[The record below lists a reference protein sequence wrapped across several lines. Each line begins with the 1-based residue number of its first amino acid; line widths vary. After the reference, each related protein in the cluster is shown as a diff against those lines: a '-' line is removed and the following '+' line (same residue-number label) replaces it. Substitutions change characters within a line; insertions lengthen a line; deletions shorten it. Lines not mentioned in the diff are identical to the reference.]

1 VNVEDAPAESIAEA
15 RERMAAGTL
24 SALAL
29 AESQLA
35 RIAATD
41 GAIGAWESFDPA
53 RVKEQARRADEAG
66 RPGILGGIGI
76 GVKDIIAT
84 GDHPTSA
91 GTPIYAD
98 HRPSEDATCVS
109 RLRACGA
116 FVFGKT
122 VTTPLAY
129 MDPSRTRNPWNSAY
143 SPGGSSSGSA
153 AAVAAGHVLA
163 AIGTQTNGS
172 IIRPAAYCGV
182 VGYKPTVGTI
192 PVAGVHPFAPTFD
205 TVGTF
210 ARTVADAA
218 RVASALT
225 DRRGRIA
232 PDVAIPSHRPRF
244 AWLPRFPWVE
254 PDYDTLRALA
264 HALDALRDAA
274 EIVPITIPA
283 DWKDAKGLHRTL
295 MLKEGSEVL
304 GALQARERDRLTP
317 AINAAIDDGHA
328 ISAEAHRD
336 AIVARERAIAF
347 FTGWLDEYDAVLAP
361 SAPGTAPRGLDT
373 TGDPSCCSLW
383 SLLGF
388 PAISIPAGIVHGLP
402 IGLQLAAPQG
412 RDDSLL
418 SAAAWCEERIDFPAL
433 RAA

>member
-1 VNVEDAPAESIAEA
+1 MSVEDAPPVSIAEA
-15 RERMAAGTL
+15 RARMAAGNLT
-24 SALAL
+24 ALAL

-41 GAIGAWESFDPA
+41 GAIGAWESFDA
-53 RVKEQARRADEAG
+53 AHVKDQARRVDEAG

-98 HRPSEDATCVS
+98 HRPSDDATCVT
-109 RLRACGA
+109 RLRASGA

-163 AIGTQTNGS
+163 TIGTQTNGS

-192 PVAGVHPFAPTFD
+192 SVAGVHPFAPTFD

-225 DRRGRIA
+225 DRGRIA
-232 PDVAIPSHRPRF
+232 PEVAMPAHRPRF
-244 AWLPRFPWVE
+244 AWLPKFPWVE
-254 PDYDTLRALA
+254 PDFDTLRALA
-264 HALDALRDAA
+264 HALDNLRDAA
-274 EIVPITIPA
+274 EIVPISIPA
-283 DWKDAKGLHRTL
+283 AWKEAKALHRTL

-328 ISAEAHRD
+328 ISMEAHRD
-336 AIVARERAIAF
+336 AIIARERAIAF

-361 SAPGTAPRGLDT
+361 SAPSTAPRGLDT

-388 PAISIPAGIVHGLP
+388 PAISIPAGVVHGLP

-418 SAAAWCEERIDFPAL
+418 SAAVWCEERIAFPAL

>member
-1 VNVEDAPAESIAEA
+1 MSDSIGDA
-15 RERMAAGTL
+15 RAAIQAGAL

-29 AESQLA
+29 AETQLA
-35 RIAATD
+35 RISASD
-41 GAIGAWESFDPA
+41 GAIGAWESLDA
-53 RVKEQARRADEAG
+53 SYVKEQAKRADEAG
-66 RPGILGGIGI
+66 CPGLLGGIGI

-84 GDHPTSA
+84 ADHPTSA

-98 HRPSEDATCVS
+98 HQPSEDATCVTK
-109 RLRACGA
+109 LRASGA

-129 MDPSRTRNPWNSAY
+129 MDPSRTRNPWNSAH

-163 AIGTQTNGS
+163 TIGTQTNGS

-182 VGYKPTVGTI
+182 VGYKPTVGAI
-192 PVAGVHPFAPTFD
+192 SVAGVHPFAPTFD

-210 ARTVADAA
+210 ARTVADAG

-225 DRRGRIA
+225 DRGRIA
-232 PDVAIPSHRPRF
+232 PEIALPAHRPRF
-244 AWLPRFPWVE
+244 AWLARFPWVE
-254 PDYDTLRALA
+254 PDYETLRALA
-264 HALDALRDAA
+264 HALDALRDAG
-274 EIVPITIPA
+274 EIVPVAIPA
-283 DWKDAKGLHRTL
+283 AWKEAKAIHRTL

-304 GALQARERDRLTP
+304 GVLQTKERDRLTP
-317 AINAAIDDGHA
+317 SINAAIDDGHA
-328 ISAEAHRD
+328 IGSEAHRD

-388 PAISIPAGIVHGLP
+388 PAISIPAGLVDGLP

-418 SAAAWCEERIDFPAL
+418 SAAAWCEQRIAFHGL
-433 RAA
+433 NTR

>member
-1 VNVEDAPAESIAEA
+1 MIDSIAQA
-15 RERMAAGTL
+15 RAAIEAGTL
-24 SALAL
+24 TALDL

-41 GAIGAWESFDPA
+41 GAIGAWESFDA
-53 RVKEQARRADEAG
+53 SHVREQAKRADQAG
-66 RPGILGGIGI
+66 CPGSLGGIGI

-84 GDHPTSA
+84 DDHPTSA

-98 HRPSEDATCVS
+98 HRPSEDATCVR
-109 RLRACGA
+109 RLRASGA

-129 MDPSRTRNPWNSAY
+129 MDPSRTRNPWNGAH

-163 AIGTQTNGS
+163 TVGTQTNGS

-182 VGYKPTVGTI
+182 VGYKPTVGAISVT
-192 PVAGVHPFAPTFD
+192 GVHPFAPTFD

-210 ARTVADAA
+210 ARSVADAG
-218 RVASALT
+218 RVASALA
-225 DRRGRIA
+225 DAGRIA
-232 PDVAIPSHRPRF
+232 PSVALPGHRPRF
-244 AWLPRFPWVE
+244 AWLSKFPWVE
-254 PDYDTLRALA
+254 PDYDTLRVLA

-274 EIVPITIPA
+274 EIVPIAVPA
-283 DWKDAKGLHRTL
+283 AWKEAKATHRTL

-304 GALQARERDRLTP
+304 GALQVKERHRLTP

-328 ISAEAHRD
+328 IGSEAHRD
-336 AIVARERAIAF
+336 AIVWRERAIAF

-388 PAISIPAGIVHGLP
+388 PAISIPAGLVEGLP
-402 IGLQLAAPQG
+402 VGLQLAAPQG

-418 SAAAWCEERIDFPAL
+418 SAAAWCEERIAFAGL
-433 RAA
+433 QSR

>member
-1 VNVEDAPAESIAEA
+1 MSDSIAAA
-15 RERMAAGTL
+15 RAAIEAGTL
-24 SALAL
+24 TAVEL

-41 GAIGAWESFDPA
+41 GAIGAWESLDA
-53 RVKEQARRADEAG
+53 SNVKDQAKRADDAG
-66 RPGILGGIGI
+66 CPGLIGGIGI

-84 GDHPTSA
+84 DDHPTSA

-98 HRPSEDATCVS
+98 HRPSEDATCVT
-109 RLRACGA
+109 RLRASGA

-129 MDPSRTRNPWNSAY
+129 MDPSRTRNPWNGAH

-163 AIGTQTNGS
+163 TIGTQTNGS

-218 RVASALT
+218 RVASALC
-225 DRRGRIA
+225 DRGRIA
-232 PDVAIPSHRPRF
+232 PDVAMPSHRPRF
-244 AWLPRFPWVE
+244 AWLSKFPWVE
-254 PDYDTLRALA
+254 PDYETLRSLA

-274 EIVPITIPA
+274 EIVPIAIPSA
-283 DWKDAKGLHRTL
+283 WKEAKATHRTL

-304 GALQARERDRLTP
+304 GALQDRERHRLTP

-328 ISAEAHRD
+328 ISSEAHRD
-336 AIVARERAIAF
+336 AVVARERGIAF

-361 SAPGTAPRGLDT
+361 SAPSTAPRGLDT

-388 PAISIPAGIVHGLP
+388 PAINIPAGIVDGLP
-402 IGLQLAAPQG
+402 VGLQLAAPQG

-418 SAAAWCEERIDFPAL
+418 SAAAWCEERIAFRGLQAQ
-433 RAA
+433 

>member
-1 VNVEDAPAESIAEA
+1 MTTSISEA
-15 RERMAAGTL
+15 RAQIAAGTL
-24 SALAL
+24 TALEL
-29 AESQLA
+29 AESQLK
-35 RIAATD
+35 RIASTD
-41 GAIGAWESFDPA
+41 GAIGAWESFDA
-53 RVKEQARRADEAG
+53 SYVKGQASAADKNGCAG
-66 RPGILGGIGI
+66 TLGGIGV

-84 GDHPTSA
+84 DDHPTSA

-98 HRPSEDATCVS
+98 HRPSEDATCVT
-109 RLRACGA
+109 RLRASGA
-116 FVFGKT
+116 YVFGKT
-122 VTTPLAY
+122 VTTALAY
-129 MDPSRTRNPWNSAY
+129 MDPSRTRNPWNSAH

-163 AIGTQTNGS
+163 TIGTQTNGS

-218 RVASALT
+218 RVASALC
-225 DRRGRIA
+225 DRGRIA
-232 PDVAIPSHRPRF
+232 PDVAMPSHRPRF
-244 AWLPRFPWVE
+244 AWLSKFPWVE
-254 PDYDTLRALA
+254 PDYETLRSLA

-274 EIVPITIPA
+274 EIVPIAIPSA
-283 DWKDAKGLHRTL
+283 WKEAKATHRTL

-304 GALQARERDRLTP
+304 GALQDRERHRLTP

-328 ISAEAHRD
+328 ISSEAHRD
-336 AIVARERAIAF
+336 AVVARERGIAF

-361 SAPGTAPRGLDT
+361 SAPSTAPRGLDT

-388 PAISIPAGIVHGLP
+388 PAINIPAGIVDGLP
-402 IGLQLAAPQG
+402 VGLQLAAPQG

-418 SAAAWCEERIDFPAL
+418 SAAAWCEERIAFRGLQAQ
-433 RAA
+433 

>member
-1 VNVEDAPAESIAEA
+1 MTASISEA
-15 RERMAAGTL
+15 RAQIAAGTL
-24 SALAL
+24 TALEL
-29 AESQLA
+29 AERQLK

-41 GAIGAWESFDPA
+41 GAIGAWESFDA
-53 RVKEQARRADEAG
+53 ACVKGQASAADKNGCAG
-66 RPGILGGIGI
+66 ALGGIGI

-84 GDHPTSA
+84 DDHPTSA

-98 HRPSEDATCVS
+98 HRPSEDATCVT
-109 RLRACGA
+109 RLRASGA
-116 FVFGKT
+116 YVFGKT

-129 MDPSRTRNPWNSAY
+129 MDPSRTRNPWNSAH

-163 AIGTQTNGS
+163 TIGTQTNGS

-218 RVASALT
+218 RVASALC
-225 DRRGRIA
+225 DRGRIA
-232 PDVAIPSHRPRF
+232 PDVAMPSHRPRF
-244 AWLPRFPWVE
+244 AWLPKFPWVE
-254 PDYDTLRALA
+254 PDYETLRVLAQALEG
-264 HALDALRDAA
+264 LRDAA
-274 EIVPITIPA
+274 EIVPIAIPSA
-283 DWKDAKGLHRTL
+283 WKEAKSTHRTL

-304 GALQARERDRLTP
+304 GALQIRERHRLTP

-328 ISAEAHRD
+328 ISSEAHRD
-336 AIVARERAIAF
+336 AIVMRERGIAF

-388 PAISIPAGIVHGLP
+388 PAINIPAGLVDGLP
-402 IGLQLAAPQG
+402 VGLLLAAPQG

-418 SAAAWCEERIDFPAL
+418 SAAAWCEERIVFRGLHAQ
-433 RAA
+433 

>member
-1 VNVEDAPAESIAEA
+1 VSDSIAAA
-15 RERMAAGTL
+15 RAAIEAGTL
-24 SALAL
+24 TAVEL

-41 GAIGAWESFDPA
+41 GAIGAWESLDA
-53 RVKEQARRADEAG
+53 SNVKDQAKRADDAG
-66 RPGILGGIGI
+66 CPGLIGGIGI

-84 GDHPTSA
+84 DDHPTSA

-98 HRPSEDATCVS
+98 HRPSEDATCVT
-109 RLRACGA
+109 RLRASGA

-129 MDPSRTRNPWNSAY
+129 MDPSRTRNPWNGAH

-163 AIGTQTNGS
+163 TIGTQTNGS

-182 VGYKPTVGTI
+182 VGYKPTVGVI
-192 PVAGVHPFAPTFD
+192 SVAGVHPFAPTFD

-225 DRRGRIA
+225 DRGRIA
-232 PDVAIPSHRPRF
+232 PAALPAHRPRF
-244 AWLPRFPWVE
+244 AWLAKFPWVE
-254 PDYDTLRALA
+254 PDYETLRALA

-274 EIVPITIPA
+274 DIVPIAVPSA
-283 DWKDAKGLHRTL
+283 WKDAKATHRTL

-304 GALQARERDRLTP
+304 GALQTRERERLTP

-328 ISAEAHRD
+328 ISSEAHRD
-336 AIVARERAIAF
+336 AIVARERGIAF

-361 SAPGTAPRGLDT
+361 SAPSTAPRGLDT

-388 PAISIPAGIVHGLP
+388 PAISIPAGLVDGLP

-418 SAAAWCEERIDFPAL
+418 SAAVWCEERIAFRGLHA
-433 RAA
+433 R

>member
-1 VNVEDAPAESIAEA
+1 MSDSIAAA
-15 RERMAAGTL
+15 RAAIEAGTL
-24 SALAL
+24 TAVEL

-41 GAIGAWESFDPA
+41 GAIGAWESLDA
-53 RVKEQARRADEAG
+53 SNVKDQAKRADDAG
-66 RPGILGGIGI
+66 CPGLIGGIGI

-84 GDHPTSA
+84 DDHPTSA

-98 HRPSEDATCVS
+98 HRPSEDATCVT
-109 RLRACGA
+109 RLRASGA

-129 MDPSRTRNPWNSAY
+129 MDPSRTRNPWNGAH

-163 AIGTQTNGS
+163 TIGTQTNGS

-182 VGYKPTVGTI
+182 VGYKPTVGVI
-192 PVAGVHPFAPTFD
+192 SVAGVHPFAPTFD

-225 DRRGRIA
+225 DRGRIA
-232 PDVAIPSHRPRF
+232 PAALPAHRPRF
-244 AWLPRFPWVE
+244 AWLAKFPWVE
-254 PDYDTLRALA
+254 PDYETLRALA

-274 EIVPITIPA
+274 DIVPIAVPSA
-283 DWKDAKGLHRTL
+283 WKDAKATHRTL

-304 GALQARERDRLTP
+304 GALQTRERERLTP

-328 ISAEAHRD
+328 ISSEAHRD
-336 AIVARERAIAF
+336 AIVARERGIAF

-361 SAPGTAPRGLDT
+361 SAPSTAPRGLDT

-388 PAISIPAGIVHGLP
+388 PAISIPAGLVDGLP

-418 SAAAWCEERIDFPAL
+418 SAAVWCEERIAFRGLHA
-433 RAA
+433 R

>member
-1 VNVEDAPAESIAEA
+1 MSDSIRDARAAIE
-15 RERMAAGTL
+15 AGTL
-24 SALAL
+24 TALEL

-41 GAIGAWESFDPA
+41 GAIGAWESLDA
-53 RVKEQARRADEAG
+53 EHVKEQARQDDADG
-66 RPGILGGIGI
+66 CPGPLGGIGI

-98 HRPSEDATCVS
+98 HRPSEDAACVT
-109 RLRACGA
+109 RLRTSGA

-129 MDPSRTRNPWNSAY
+129 MDPSRTRNPWNSAH

-163 AIGTQTNGS
+163 TIGTQTNGS

-192 PVAGVHPFAPTFD
+192 SVTGVHPFAPTFD

-218 RVASALT
+218 LVASALS
-225 DRRGRIA
+225 DRGRIA
-232 PDVAIPSHRPRF
+232 ADVALPGHRPRF
-244 AWLPRFPWVE
+244 AWLAKFPWAE
-254 PDYDTLRALA
+254 PDYETLRALA
-264 HALDALRDAA
+264 HALEALRDAA
-274 EIVPITIPA
+274 EIVPIAVPSA
-283 DWKDAKGLHRTL
+283 WKDAKAIHRTL

-304 GALQARERDRLTP
+304 GALQSKERDRLTP
-317 AINAAIDDGHA
+317 ALNAAIDDGHA
-328 ISAEAHRD
+328 ISSESHRD
-336 AIVARERAIAF
+336 AIVYRERAIAF

-361 SAPGTAPRGLDT
+361 SAPSTAPRGLDT

-388 PAISIPAGIVHGLP
+388 PAINIPAGLVDGLP
-402 IGLQLAAPQG
+402 VGLQLAAPQA

-418 SAAAWCEERIDFPAL
+418 AAAAWCETRIAFQGLHPK
-433 RAA
+433 

>member
-1 VNVEDAPAESIAEA
+1 VTEKEKPMVASIGDARVAIES
-15 RERMAAGTL
+15 GTL
-24 SALAL
+24 TALAL

-41 GAIGAWESFDPA
+41 GAIGAWETLDASNV
-53 RVKEQARRADEAG
+53 REQASRADG
-66 RPGILGGIGI
+66 KGCPGLLGGIGI

-91 GTPIYAD
+91 GTPIYAG
-98 HRPSEDATCVS
+98 HQPSEDATCVK
-109 RLRACGA
+109 RLRAAGA

-163 AIGTQTNGS
+163 TIGTQTNGS

-182 VGYKPTVGTI
+182 VGYKPTVGAI
-192 PVAGVHPFAPTFD
+192 SVAGVHPFAPTFD

-210 ARTVADAA
+210 ARNVADAA

-225 DRRGRIA
+225 DRGRIA
-232 PDVAIPSHRPRF
+232 ANVAAPAHRPRF
-244 AWLPRFPWVE
+244 AWLPKFPWVE
-254 PDYDTLRALA
+254 PDYETLRALA

-274 EIVPITIPA
+274 EIVPLSVPSA
-283 DWKDAKGLHRTL
+283 WKEAKAIHRTL

-304 GALQARERDRLTP
+304 GALQARERERLTP

-328 ISAEAHRD
+328 ISSEAHRE

-347 FTGWLDEYDAVLAP
+347 FTGWLDEYDAVLSP

-388 PAISIPAGIVHGLP
+388 PAINIPAGLVDGLP
-402 IGLQLAAPQG
+402 VGLQLAAPQG

-418 SAAAWCEERIDFPAL
+418 SAAAWCEERIAFPGLPA
-433 RAA
+433 R

>member
-1 VNVEDAPAESIAEA
+1 MSASIAEA
-15 RERMAAGTL
+15 RAALEAGDTT
-24 SALAL
+24 ALQL
-29 AESQLA
+29 ADAQLA
-35 RIAATD
+35 RIRETD
-41 GAIGAWESFDPA
+41 DAIGAWESLDPA
-53 RVKEQARRADEAG
+53 YVREQARAADAKG
-66 RPGILGGIGI
+66 CPGSLGGIGI

-84 GDHPTSA
+84 DDHPTSA

-98 HRPSEDATCVS
+98 HRPSEDAACVM
-109 RLRACGA
+109 RLRRSGA

-129 MDPSRTRNPWNSAY
+129 MDPSRTRNPWNGAH

-192 PVAGVHPFAPTFD
+192 AVAGVHPFAPTFD

-210 ARTVADAA
+210 ARNVADAG

-225 DRRGRIA
+225 DRGRIV
-232 PDVAIPSHRPRF
+232 PDVALPEHRPRF
-244 AWLPRFPWVE
+244 AWLAKFPWVE
-254 PDYDTLRALA
+254 PDYETLRALA

-274 EIVPITIPA
+274 EIVPIVLPA
-283 DWKDAKGLHRTL
+283 AWKDAKAIHRTL

-304 GALQARERDRLTP
+304 GALQAKERDRLTP
-317 AINAAIDDGHA
+317 ALNAAIDDGREITSEMH
-328 ISAEAHRD
+328 HG
-336 AIVARERAIAF
+336 AIVYRERAIAF

-388 PAISIPAGIVHGLP
+388 PAINIPAGLVDGLP
-402 IGLQLAAPQG
+402 VGLQLAAPQG
-412 RDDSLL
+412 RDDTLL
-418 SAAAWCEERIDFPAL
+418 SAAAWCEQRIAFRGWSA
-433 RAA
+433 R

>member
-1 VNVEDAPAESIAEA
+1 MSDSIAQA
-15 RERMAAGTL
+15 RAQIAAGKLT
-24 SALAL
+24 ALAL
-29 AESQLA
+29 AESQLE

-41 GAIGAWESFDPA
+41 GAIGAWESFDA
-53 RVKEQARRADEAG
+53 SNVKEQARRADAAG
-66 RPGILGGIGI
+66 CPGPLGGIGI

-84 GDHPTSA
+84 DDHPTSA

-98 HRPSEDATCVS
+98 HRPSEDATCVT
-109 RLRACGA
+109 RLRASGA

-129 MDPSRTRNPWNSAY
+129 MDPSRTRKPWNSAH

-163 AIGTQTNGS
+163 TIGTQTNGS

-182 VGYKPTVGTI
+182 VGYKPTVGAI
-192 PVAGVHPFAPTFD
+192 SVAGVHPFAPTFD

-218 RVASALT
+218 RVASALC
-225 DRRGRIA
+225 DGNRIA
-232 PDVAIPSHRPRF
+232 ADVAMPGHKPRF
-244 AWLPRFPWVE
+244 AWLAKFPWVE
-254 PDYDTLRALA
+254 PDYETLRALA

-274 EIVPITIPA
+274 EIVPLAIPSA
-283 DWKDAKGLHRTL
+283 WKDAKATHRTL

-304 GALQARERDRLTP
+304 GVLQTKERDRLTP

-328 ISAEAHRD
+328 ISSEAHRD
-336 AIVARERAIAF
+336 AIVARERSIAF

-361 SAPGTAPRGLDT
+361 SAPSTAPRGLDT

-388 PAISIPAGIVHGLP
+388 PAISIPAGLVDGLP
-402 IGLQLAAPQG
+402 VGLQLAAPQG

-418 SAAAWCEERIDFPAL
+418 SAAAWCEERIAFQGL
-433 RAA
+433 HKL

>member
-1 VNVEDAPAESIAEA
+1 MSDTIGEA
-15 RERMAAGTL
+15 RAAIEAGTL
-24 SALAL
+24 TALEL
-29 AESQLA
+29 AEAQLA

-41 GAIGAWESFDPA
+41 GAIGAWESFDA
-53 RVKEQARRADEAG
+53 SYVKDQARRADRAG
-66 RPGILGGIGI
+66 CPGSLGGIGI

-84 GDHPTSA
+84 ADHPTSA

-98 HRPSEDATCVS
+98 HRPSDDATCVT
-109 RLRACGA
+109 RLRASGA

-163 AIGTQTNGS
+163 TIGTQTNGS

-182 VGYKPTVGTI
+182 VGYKPTVGVI
-192 PVAGVHPFAPTFD
+192 SIAGVHPFAPTFD

-210 ARTVADAA
+210 ARTVADVG

-225 DRRGRIA
+225 DPGRIA
-232 PDVAIPSHRPRF
+232 AHVVLPEHRPRF
-244 AWLPRFPWVE
+244 AWLKKFPWVE
-254 PDYDTLRALA
+254 PDYETLRALA

-274 EIVPITIPA
+274 EIVPIAIPSA
-283 DWKDAKGLHRTL
+283 WKDAKATHRTL

-304 GALQARERDRLTP
+304 GVLQAKERDRLTP

-328 ISAEAHRD
+328 ISSETHRD

-388 PAISIPAGIVHGLP
+388 PAISIPAGLVDGLP

-418 SAAAWCEERIDFPAL
+418 AAAAWCEERIAFQGL
-433 RAA
+433 QKG

>member
-1 VNVEDAPAESIAEA
+1 VSDSIAAA
-15 RERMAAGTL
+15 RAAIEAGTL
-24 SALAL
+24 TAVEL

-41 GAIGAWESFDPA
+41 GAIGAWESLDA
-53 RVKEQARRADEAG
+53 SNVKDQAKRADDAG
-66 RPGILGGIGI
+66 CPGLIGGIGI

-84 GDHPTSA
+84 DDPPTSA

-98 HRPSEDATCVS
+98 HRPSEDATCVT
-109 RLRACGA
+109 RLRASGA

-129 MDPSRTRNPWNSAY
+129 MDPSRTRNPWNGAH

-163 AIGTQTNGS
+163 TIGTQTNGS

-182 VGYKPTVGTI
+182 VGYKPTVGVI
-192 PVAGVHPFAPTFD
+192 SVAGVHPFAPTFD

-225 DRRGRIA
+225 DRGRIA
-232 PDVAIPSHRPRF
+232 PAALPAHRPRF
-244 AWLPRFPWVE
+244 AWLAKFPWVE
-254 PDYDTLRALA
+254 PDYETLRALA

-274 EIVPITIPA
+274 DIVPIAVPSA
-283 DWKDAKGLHRTL
+283 WKDAKATHRTL

-304 GALQARERDRLTP
+304 GALQTRERERLTP

-328 ISAEAHRD
+328 ISSEAHRD
-336 AIVARERAIAF
+336 AIVARERGIAF

-361 SAPGTAPRGLDT
+361 SAPSTAPRGLDT

-388 PAISIPAGIVHGLP
+388 PAISIPAGLVDGLP

-418 SAAAWCEERIDFPAL
+418 SAAVWCEERIAFRGLHA
-433 RAA
+433 R

>member
-1 VNVEDAPAESIAEA
+1 
-15 RERMAAGTL
+15 M
-24 SALAL
+24 
-29 AESQLA
+29 
-35 RIAATD
+35 
-41 GAIGAWESFDPA
+41 
-53 RVKEQARRADEAG
+53 
-66 RPGILGGIGI
+66 
-76 GVKDIIAT
+76 KDIIAT
-84 GDHPTSA
+84 DDHPTSA

-98 HRPSEDATCVS
+98 HRPSEDATCVT
-109 RLRACGA
+109 RLRASGA

-129 MDPSRTRNPWNSAY
+129 MDPSRTRNPWNGAH

-163 AIGTQTNGS
+163 TIGTQTNGS

-182 VGYKPTVGTI
+182 VGYKPTVGVI
-192 PVAGVHPFAPTFD
+192 SVAGVHPFAPTFD

-225 DRRGRIA
+225 DRGRIA
-232 PDVAIPSHRPRF
+232 PRSPCPRTGR
-244 AWLPRFPWVE
+244 ASRGSRNSRGSSPTTRR
-254 PDYDTLRALA
+254 LRALA

-274 EIVPITIPA
+274 DIVPIAVPSA
-283 DWKDAKGLHRTL
+283 WKDAKATHRTL

-304 GALQARERDRLTP
+304 GALQTRERERLTP

-328 ISAEAHRD
+328 IWSEAHRD

-361 SAPGTAPRGLDT
+361 SAPSTAPRGLDT

-388 PAISIPAGIVHGLP
+388 PAISIPAGLVARVADRAAARRTPGTRR
-402 IGLQLAAPQG
+402 LAALP
-412 RDDSLL
+412 RH
-418 SAAAWCEERIDFPAL
+418 WCEERIAFRGLHA
-433 RAA
+433 R

>member
-1 VNVEDAPAESIAEA
+1 VSGSEGPADSIAQA

-24 SALAL
+24 TALAL

-41 GAIGAWESFDPA
+41 GAIGAWETFDA
-53 RVKEQARRADEAG
+53 SHVKEQARRADEAG

-84 GDHPTSA
+84 DDHPTSA
-91 GTPIYAD
+91 GTPIYAN
-98 HRPSEDATCVS
+98 HRPSEDATCVT
-109 RLRACGA
+109 RLRAAGA

-129 MDPSRTRNPWNSAY
+129 MDPSRTRNPWNSAH

-153 AAVAAGHVLA
+153 AAVAARHVLA

-182 VGYKPTVGTI
+182 IGYKPTVGTI
-192 PVAGVHPFAPTFD
+192 SVAGVHPFAPTFD

-225 DRRGRIA
+225 DRGRIA
-232 PDVAIPSHRPRF
+232 PDVALPTHRPRF
-244 AWLPRFPWVE
+244 AWLPKFPWVE
-254 PDYDTLRALA
+254 PDYETLRALA

-274 EIVPITIPA
+274 EIVPVTIPA
-283 DWKDAKGLHRTL
+283 AWKEAKALHRTL

-304 GALQARERDRLTP
+304 GALQARERPRLTP
-317 AINAAIDDGHA
+317 AINAASDAGHA
-328 ISAEAHRD
+328 ISSEAHRD

-388 PAISIPAGIVHGLP
+388 PAVSIPAGVVEGLP
-402 IGLQLAAPQG
+402 VGLQLAAPQG

-418 SAAAWCEERIDFPAL
+418 SAAAWCEQRIAFPAL
-433 RAA
+433 KAE

>member
-1 VNVEDAPAESIAEA
+1 MSDSIAAA
-15 RERMAAGTL
+15 RAAIEAGTL
-24 SALAL
+24 TAVEL

-41 GAIGAWESFDPA
+41 GAIGAWESLDA
-53 RVKEQARRADEAG
+53 SNVKDQAKRADDAG
-66 RPGILGGIGI
+66 CPGLIGGIGI

-84 GDHPTSA
+84 DDHPTSA

-98 HRPSEDATCVS
+98 HRPSEDATCVT
-109 RLRACGA
+109 RLRASGA

-129 MDPSRTRNPWNSAY
+129 MDPSRTRNPWNGAH

-163 AIGTQTNGS
+163 TIGTQTNGS

-182 VGYKPTVGTI
+182 VGYKPTVGVI
-192 PVAGVHPFAPTFD
+192 SVAGVHPFAPTFD

-225 DRRGRIA
+225 DRGRIA
-232 PDVAIPSHRPRF
+232 PAALPAHRPRF
-244 AWLPRFPWVE
+244 AWLAKFPWVE
-254 PDYDTLRALA
+254 PDYETLRALA

-274 EIVPITIPA
+274 DIVPIAVPSA
-283 DWKDAKGLHRTL
+283 WKDAKATHRTL

-304 GALQARERDRLTP
+304 GALQTRERERLTP

-328 ISAEAHRD
+328 ISSEAHRD
-336 AIVARERAIAF
+336 AIVARERGIAF

-361 SAPGTAPRGLDT
+361 SAPSTAPRGLDT

-388 PAISIPAGIVHGLP
+388 PAINIPAGIVDGLP
-402 IGLQLAAPQG
+402 VGLQLAAPQG

-418 SAAAWCEERIDFPAL
+418 SAAAWCEERIAFAGLDAQ
-433 RAA
+433 